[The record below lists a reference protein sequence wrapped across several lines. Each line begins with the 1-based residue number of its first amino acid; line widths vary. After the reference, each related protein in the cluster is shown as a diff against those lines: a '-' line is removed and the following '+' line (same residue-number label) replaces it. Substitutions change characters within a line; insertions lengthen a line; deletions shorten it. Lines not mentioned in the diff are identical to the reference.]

1 MYICTRVKEV
11 IYTANFKKRRQLI
24 TTAKIKMK
32 AINFLNT
39 ELEINYTQALTA
51 GHGHKKITVELY
63 LQGEY
68 KTFSATTSNMPDY
81 DDATELEGSD
91 KDEAL
96 FNIISYKI
104 EDEVNE
110 WIVEVENK

>member
-1 MYICTRVKEV
+1 MRAI
-11 IYTANFKKRRQLI
+11 
-24 TTAKIKMK
+24 KINGV
-32 AINFLNT
+32 A
-39 ELEINYTQALTA
+39 LEINWTNALSS

-63 LQGEY
+63 FLGEY

-81 DDATELEGSD
+81 DDATELEGSA

-96 FNIISYKI
+96 FYIISRQVQ
-104 EDEVNE
+104 DQVDE

>member
-1 MYICTRVKEV
+1 MRT
-11 IYTANFKKRRQLI
+11 
-24 TTAKIKMK
+24 
-32 AINFLNT
+32 INFLKT

-51 GHGHKKITVELY
+51 GHGHKKITVELC

-81 DDATELEGSD
+81 DNATDLEGFD

-96 FNIISYKI
+96 FNIISSKI
-104 EDEVNE
+104 EEEVDE
-110 WIVEVENK
+110 WIVEIENK

>member
-1 MYICTRVKEV
+1 
-11 IYTANFKKRRQLI
+11 
-24 TTAKIKMK
+24 MK
-32 AINFLNT
+32 AITFLNT
-39 ELEINYTQALTA
+39 ELEINYTQSLTA
-51 GHGHKKITVELY
+51 GHGHKKIIVELCFK
-63 LQGEY
+63 EEF

-104 EDEVNE
+104 EDQVNE
-110 WIVEVENK
+110 WIFEVENK

>member
-1 MYICTRVKEV
+1 
-11 IYTANFKKRRQLI
+11 
-24 TTAKIKMK
+24 MK

-63 LQGEY
+63 FKGEY

-81 DDATELEGSD
+81 DDATELEGED

-96 FNIISYKI
+96 FKIISYQLKDNI
-104 EDEVNE
+104 DE
-110 WIVEVENK
+110 WIVEVENQI

>member
-1 MYICTRVKEV
+1 VAATSKYG
-11 IYTANFKKRRQLI
+11 
-24 TTAKIKMK
+24 KIIMK
-32 AINFLNT
+32 SINFLNT
-39 ELEINYTQALTA
+39 ELEINYTQTLTA

-68 KTFSATTSNMPDY
+68 KTFSATTSNMPSY
-81 DDATELEGSD
+81 DDAIDLEGED

-96 FNIISYKI
+96 FNIVSSQL
-104 EDEVNE
+104 EDQIDE

>member
-1 MYICTRVKEV
+1 M
-11 IYTANFKKRRQLI
+11 IYTANSSKEAATR
-24 TTAKIKMK
+24 
-32 AINFLNT
+32 NFLNT